1 MIEKLASY
9 FNTTFLTGTEL
20 SSAINKAKSQ
30 DDAIRDFFTRTDE
43 SYTPFEVQ
51 ALVLPDS
58 PVTSVRRSMTN
69 LTNSGFLV
77 KTNEQKNGI
86 YKRLNY
92 CWMRNGWDL

>member
-1 MIEKLASY
+1 MINKLTSY
-9 FNTTFLTGTEL
+9 FNTTSLIGTNL
-20 SSAINKAKSQ
+20 VKAEQKAQSQ
-30 DDAIRDFFTRTDE
+30 DNAIRDFFTLTDK

-51 ALVLPDS
+51 SFVPPDS

-92 CWMRNGWDL
+92 CWTRNSS